1 LESEGKGKGG
11 RLSGGA
17 SECAL
22 APKKARARGCVAG
35 KRAVMGTSTTEGAG
49 GWGDDSDQQDP
60 WVSEDG

>member
-1 LESEGKGKGG
+1 V
-11 RLSGGA
+11 GGA